1 MAIADLSLIRNIGI
15 IAHIDAGKT
24 TTTERMLYFAGFLH
38 RMGEVHDGNAFM
50 DWMQQERER
59 GITIQSAATTFHWK
73 ENQINIIDTPGHV
86 DFTAEVERALRV
98 LDGAIGVFC
107 GVAGVE
113 AQSETVWRQADKY
126 NVPRIVYINK
136 MDRVGADFE
145 NVVEMIH
152 KRLTTIAQPIFLPI
166 GEEKDFRG
174 IIDLIKFKAIHFD
187 PNSAGLKYSEE
198 DIPEE
203 FIEKS
208 LNAREI
214 LYEQLSDLDEEF
226 MEVYLESE
234 TLSSDFVKK
243 TIRKLT
249 LQNRFVPILVGSS
262 KMNLGI
268 QHLLD
273 AVLDYLPSPKDI
285 PEVNAKLLNAE
296 EQIVIKTTP
305 EEKFSALAFKIQ
317 IDSFFGKLIYLRI
330 YSGILKKGDTIYNQR
345 NGRKERIARILR
357 VFSNKKEDMNS
368 AMAGDIVAILG
379 PKFIKTADTITNN
392 KDNKFIFAQIDF
404 PDSVIAQSIEPKSKA
419 EEEKVVDI
427 LHRLEEEDPTFHYYQ
442 SKDSAQMLI
451 SGMGELHLEIIVDRL
466 KKEFNV
472 EANIGKPQ
480 VSYKETVGVETICD
494 GEFIREMNGKGQFAI
509 VKFRLL
515 PFSKEDYETGEKNI
529 FKIKVNESKIPKIFW
544 GAIEESVMNSL
555 NEGPLLYGK
564 LEGVVVELIDG
575 KYNEVDSSE
584 LSFKIATGMA
594 ISQGLKNSSP
604 IILEPIMLLRSNSPE
619 EFVGDVI
626 SNINSKR
633 GRILEINK
641 SEKFES
647 QEIVAEVPLSELFG
661 YSTQIRSLTQGKGSH
676 TMEFL
681 KYEKVPPN
689 IQQKILKKY
698 RGY

>member
-1 MAIADLSLIRNIGI
+1 MALADLKTIRNIGI

-59 GITIQSAATTFHWK
+59 GITIQSAATTFYWH
-73 ENQINIIDTPGHV
+73 ENQVNIIDTPGHV

-136 MDRVGADFE
+136 MDRVGADFD

-152 KRLTTIAQPIFLPI
+152 KRLTTVAHPIYLPI
-166 GEEKDFRG
+166 GAEKEFCG
-174 IIDLIKFKAIHFD
+174 IIDLINFKAIYFEQA
-187 PNSAGLKYSEE
+187 SAGLKYYEE

-203 FIEKS
+203 FMAESIE
-208 LNAREI
+208 ARET

-226 MEVYLESE
+226 MEIFLEEES
-234 TLSSDFVKK
+234 LSKDFVKK

-249 LQNRFVPILVGSS
+249 LENKFIPILVGSS

-268 QHLLD
+268 QHLLN
-273 AVLDYLPSPKDI
+273 AVIDFLPSPKDI
-285 PEVNAKLLNAE
+285 PEVNAKLLNGE
-296 EQIVIKTTP
+296 DEIIIKTTP

-317 IDSFFGKLIYLRI
+317 MDKFFGKLIYLRI
-330 YSGILKKGDTIYNQR
+330 YSGTLKKGDTIYNQR

-357 VFSNKKEDMNS
+357 VFSNKKKDIDS
-368 AMAGDIVAILG
+368 AVAGDIVAILG
-379 PKFIKTADTITNN
+379 PKFVKTADTITNN

-404 PDSVIAQSIEPKSKA
+404 PDSVIVQSIEPKSKA

-480 VSYKETVGVETICD
+480 VSYKETIGAESICS
-494 GEFIREMNGKGQFAI
+494 GEFIREINGKGQFGV
-509 VKFRLL
+509 VKFHLI
-515 PFSKEDYETGEKNI
+515 PFTKDDYETGEKNI
-529 FKIKVNESKIPKIFW
+529 FKVKVNESKIPKIFW
-544 GAIEESVMNSL
+544 KAIEESVMNSL

-594 ISQGLKNSSP
+594 LSQGLKKSSP
-604 IILEPIMLLRSNSPE
+604 IIMEPIMLLRSISRE
-619 EFVGDVI
+619 EFVGEII
-626 SNINSKR
+626 SSMNSKR
-633 GRILEINK
+633 GRIIEINK
-641 SEKFES
+641 SEKNET

-661 YSTQIRSLTQGKGSH
+661 YSTQIRSLTQGSGSY

>member
-1 MAIADLSLIRNIGI
+1 MALADLSTIRNIGI

-59 GITIQSAATTFHWK
+59 GITIQSAATTFFWK

-98 LDGAIGVFC
+98 LDGAVGVFC

-126 NVPRIVYINK
+126 SVPRIVYINK
-136 MDRVGADFE
+136 MDRVGADFW

-152 KRLTTIAQPIFLPI
+152 KRLTAVAIPIYLPI
-166 GEEKDFRG
+166 GAEKDFKG
-174 IIDLIKFKAIHFD
+174 IIDLINFKAIYFED
-187 PNSAGLKYSEE
+187 NSAGLKYLEE
-198 DIPEE
+198 EIPENLMANC
-203 FIEKS
+203 ID
-208 LNAREI
+208 AREN

-226 MEVYLESE
+226 MEKYLNEDE
-234 TLSSDFVKK
+234 LTVDFIKQ

-249 LQNRFVPILVGSS
+249 LENKFVPILVGSS

-268 QHLLD
+268 QHLLG
-273 AVLDYLPSPKDI
+273 AILDYLPSPKDI
-285 PEVNAKLLNAE
+285 PQVTAKLLDNKNE
-296 EQIVIKTTP
+296 IIIKTTP
-305 EEKFSALAFKIQ
+305 TEKFSALAFKIQ
-317 IDSFFGKLIYLRI
+317 LDKFFGKLIYLRI

-357 VFSNKKEDMNS
+357 VFSNKKKDIDT
-368 AMAGDIVAILG
+368 AVAGDIVAILG
-379 PKFIKTADTITNN
+379 PKFIKTADTITKN
-392 KDNKFIFAQIDF
+392 KDDKFIFAQIDF

-427 LHRLEEEDPTFHYYQ
+427 LHRLEDEDPTFHYYQ

-480 VSYKETVGVETICD
+480 VSYKETIGVETICE
-494 GEFIREMNGKGQFAI
+494 GEFIREMNGKGQFGV
-509 VKFRLL
+509 VKFRLI
-515 PFSKEDYETGEKNI
+515 PFTKEDYDLGVKNI
-529 FKIKVNESKIPKIFW
+529 FKVKVNESKIPKIFW
-544 GAIEESVMNSL
+544 SAIEESVMNSL

-575 KYNEVDSSE
+575 KYNEIDSSE

-594 ISQGLKNSSP
+594 LSQGLKNSSP
-604 IILEPIMLLRSNSPE
+604 IILEPIMLLRSISRE
-619 EFVGDVI
+619 EFVGEII
-626 SNINSKR
+626 SSMNSKR
-633 GRILEINK
+633 GRIVEINK
-641 SEKFES
+641 SVRNET

-661 YSTQIRSLTQGKGSH
+661 YSTQIRSLTQGNGSY

>member
-1 MAIADLSLIRNIGI
+1 MALADLSLIRNIGI

-59 GITIQSAATTFHWK
+59 GITIQSAATTFFWHK
-73 ENQINIIDTPGHV
+73 NQINIIDTPGHV

-98 LDGAIGVFC
+98 LDGAVGVFC
-107 GVAGVE
+107 AVAGVE

-126 NVPRIVYINK
+126 HVPRIVYINK
-136 MDRVGADFE
+136 MDRIGADFD
-145 NVVEMIH
+145 NVVDMIH
-152 KRLTTIAQPIFLPI
+152 KRLTTIALPIYLPI
-166 GEEKDFRG
+166 GSEKDFRG
-174 IIDLIKFKAIHFD
+174 IIDLVNFKAIYFD
-187 PNSAGLKYSEE
+187 FDSAGLKYLEE
-198 DIPEE
+198 NIPADLL
-203 FIEKS
+203 EKS
-208 LNAREI
+208 QDAQEL
-214 LYEQLSDLDEEF
+214 LFDQLSDLDEEF
-226 MEVYLESE
+226 MEQYLENE
-234 TLSSDFVKK
+234 TLSSELIKK
-243 TIRKLT
+243 TIRNLT
-249 LQNRFVPILVGSS
+249 LKNKFVPILVGSS

-268 QHLLD
+268 QHLLN
-273 AVLDYLPSPKDI
+273 AILDYLPSPKDI
-285 PEVNAKLLNAE
+285 SSVTAKSLDSRDE
-296 EQIVIKTTP
+296 ITIKTTP
-305 EEKFSALAFKIQ
+305 QEKFSALAFKIQ
-317 IDSFFGKLIYLRI
+317 IDKFFGKLIYLRI
-330 YSGILKKGDTIYNQR
+330 YSGVLKKGDTIYNQR

-357 VFSNKKEDMNS
+357 VFSNKKKDVDS
-368 AMAGDIVAILG
+368 AFAGDIVAILG
-379 PKFIKTADTITNN
+379 PKFVKTADTITNN
-392 KDNKFIFAQIDF
+392 KDNKFIYAQIDF

-442 SKDSAQMLI
+442 SKDSTQMLI

-480 VSYKETVGVETICD
+480 VSYKETIGVETVCE
-494 GEFIREMNGKGQFAI
+494 GEFIREMNGKGQFGV
-509 VKFRLL
+509 VKFRLI
-515 PFSKEDYETGEKNI
+515 PFTKDDYKTGSKNI
-529 FKIKVNESKIPKIFW
+529 FRVKVNESKIPKIYW
-544 GAIEESVMNSL
+544 AAIEESVMNSL

-564 LEGVVVELIDG
+564 LEGVIVELIDG

-594 ISQGLKNSSP
+594 LSQGLKNSSP
-604 IILEPIMLLRSNSPE
+604 IIMEPIMLLRSISRE
-619 EFVGDVI
+619 EFVGEII
-626 SNINSKR
+626 SSMNSKR
-633 GRILEINK
+633 GRIIEINK
-641 SEKFES
+641 SEKNET

-661 YSTQIRSLTQGKGSH
+661 YSTQIRSLTQGNGSY

-689 IQQKILKKY
+689 IQQRILKKY